1 MNVTLVNTL
10 RKAGTR
16 MVLLGWLLMSGC
28 DSNEQVVRITA
39 EDFRF
44 TPIEVQVSS
53 DRPIRLRVVNQ
64 GREPHEFKSPL
75 LAHQVGRQTE
85 ASTSLAVLPNQKAE
99 ALIRTVPGMYI
110 FYCAIPG
117 HAGMSGTIIVN

>member
-1 MNVTLVNTL
+1 
-10 RKAGTR
+10 

-75 LAHQVGRQTE
+75 LAHQVGRQME

-110 FYCAIPG
+110 FYCAIRG